1 MPKASDVKRGDV
13 VRHKGRVFA
22 VGKIEIRTPSSRGS
36 NTLYKMK
43 LRDVQTRQNYDETF
57 KGEDLLD
64 DVDFTRRQASYSY
77 FDGELYV
84 FMDDEDYSQYSFN
97 EADLEGQLE
106 YLTEGLGGIYVTV
119 IDGFAKHRQPETCR
133 KVAVAYRKRLRFLL
147 LHEIQVWAWNS
158 KWVDKYPDGGE
169 EQREYRRT
177 NLYSNH
183 PLIDTGTWMPYT
195 PTLEVGGVRFG
206 TDKLAHLVSSG
217 WTYYKEYYRGISK
230 GQTPDELYAGTGDN
244 VVVELA
250 QAREKARQE
259 RIARNRV
266 ADCSTCPRVA

>member
-13 VRHKGRVFA
+13 VRRKGRVFA

-84 FMDDEDYSQYSFN
+84 FMDEEDYTQYSFN

-119 IDGFAKHRQPETCR
+119 IDGAAAGIQLPASVDLEIIETAPMLKGGTATKRSKPAKL
-133 KVAVAYRKRLRFLL
+133 A
-147 LHEIQVWAWNS
+147 
-158 KWVDKYPDGGE
+158 GG
-169 EQREYRRT
+169 
-177 NLYSNH
+177 
-183 PLIDTGTWMPYT
+183 
-195 PTLEVGGVRFG
+195 LEV
-206 TDKLAHLVSSG
+206 LVPEFIETG
-217 WTYYKEYYRGISK
+217 EVIKVNTETGEYMSR
-230 GQTPDELYAGTGDN
+230 A
-244 VVVELA
+244 
-250 QAREKARQE
+250 
-259 RIARNRV
+259 
-266 ADCSTCPRVA
+266 